1 MSRGSR
7 LWKVAGVLYAL
18 INIAG
23 FGYAVSMGEWRH
35 AGAHVVL
42 LLLGVGAY
50 FVWQTAPRET
60 QPDSTA
66 ARQAMSSLD
75 NLQQS
80 VDAIALEV
88 DRIGEAQRFE
98 TKLVQERVKDSVQK
112 KEE

>member
-1 MSRGSR
+1 MSRGTR
-7 LWKVAGVLYAL
+7 WKVAGFLYAF

-23 FGYAVSMGEWRH
+23 AGYAIAMGEWMH
-35 AGAHVVL
+35 AGAHAFL

-50 FVWQTAPRET
+50 FAWQAAPRET
-60 QPDSTA
+60 QPVSTV

-88 DRIGEAQRFE
+88 ERIGEAQRFE
-98 TKLVQERVKDSVQK
+98 TKLVQERMKNSVER